1 MSNMNSFQLEQNESY
16 AVIDWKAEQLGATN
30 SEELENA
37 IRLLFKK
44 DYANMILNISKIAEL
59 DGYGVSAIRKG
70 TKICTNEGGLF
81 VVVTKDDGIA
91 ERLDTAKI
99 ENLTLLNTVQEG
111 VDAIYLNDLENEFQ
125 DEDDTEGE
133 SEDLESHMERI
144 MIKIAL

>member
-1 MSNMNSFQLEQNESY
+1 MSDVNSFKLEQNESY
-16 AVIDWKAEQLGATN
+16 ALIDWMADDLASAN

-44 DYANMILNISKIAEL
+44 DYANMVLNLSKTGQI

-81 VVVTKDDGIA
+81 VVVTKNEAIA
-91 ERLDTAKI
+91 VRLDAAKI
-99 ENLTLLNTVQEG
+99 ENLALLNTVQEG

-133 SEDLESHMERI
+133 SEFGESSGDDYD
-144 MIKIAL
+144 

>member
-1 MSNMNSFQLEQNESY
+1 MSNVNSFQLEQNESY
-16 AVIDWKAEQLGATN
+16 AVIDWKAEQLSATN

-44 DYANMILNISKIAEL
+44 DYANIILNLSKTAEL

-81 VVVTKDDGIA
+81 VVVTKNESIA
-91 ERLDTAKI
+91 ERLDVAKI
-99 ENLTLLNTVQEG
+99 EHLTLLNTVQEG

-133 SEDLESHMERI
+133 SGFGDSYGEEYD
-144 MIKIAL
+144 

>member
-37 IRLLFKK
+37 VRLLFKK
-44 DYANMILNISKIAEL
+44 DYANIILNIAKITEL

-81 VVVTKDDGIA
+81 VVVTKDDSIA

-133 SEDLESHMERI
+133 SEFGESYGDDYD
-144 MIKIAL
+144 

>member
-1 MSNMNSFQLEQNESY
+1 MSNVNSFQLEQNESY
-16 AVIDWKAEQLGATN
+16 AVIDWKAEQLSATN

-44 DYANMILNISKIAEL
+44 DYANIILNLTKTGEL

-81 VVVTKDDGIA
+81 VVVTKNEPIA
-91 ERLDTAKI
+91 ERLDAAKI
-99 ENLTLLNTVQEG
+99 DNLTLLNTVQEG

-133 SEDLESHMERI
+133 SEFGDSYGEDYD
-144 MIKIAL
+144 

>member
-1 MSNMNSFQLEQNESY
+1 MSDVNSFKLEQNESY
-16 AVIDWKAEQLGATN
+16 ALIDWVTDQLGSTN

-44 DYANMILNISKIAEL
+44 DYANMVLNLSKTEEI

-81 VVVTKDDGIA
+81 VVVTKNESIA
-91 ERLDTAKI
+91 ERLDAAKI

-133 SEDLESHMERI
+133 SEFGESSGDDYD
-144 MIKIAL
+144 

>member
-1 MSNMNSFQLEQNESY
+1 MSNVNSFQLEQNEGY
-16 AVIDWKAEQLGATN
+16 AVIDWKAEQLGSIN

-44 DYANMILNISKIAEL
+44 DYANIILNLSKTAEL

-81 VVVTKDDGIA
+81 VVVTKHEAIA
-91 ERLDTAKI
+91 ERLDAAKI
-99 ENLTLLNTVQEG
+99 DHLTLLNTVQEG

-125 DEDDTEGE
+125 DEDDTEGD
-133 SEDLESHMERI
+133 SEYGDSYGDDYD
-144 MIKIAL
+144 

>member
-1 MSNMNSFQLEQNESY
+1 MNSFQLEQNESY
-16 AVIDWKAEQLGATN
+16 AVIDWKAEQLGTAN

-133 SEDLESHMERI
+133 SEFGESYGEDYD
-144 MIKIAL
+144 

>member
-1 MSNMNSFQLEQNESY
+1 MNSFQLEQNESY
-16 AVIDWKAEQLGATN
+16 AVIDWKAEQLGSFN

-44 DYANMILNISKIAEL
+44 DYANIILNLSKTTEL

-81 VVVTKDDGIA
+81 VVVTKNEAIA
-91 ERLDTAKI
+91 ERLDAAKI
-99 ENLTLLNTVQEG
+99 DHLTLLNTVQEG

-133 SEDLESHMERI
+133 SEYGDSYGDDYD
-144 MIKIAL
+144 

>member
-1 MSNMNSFQLEQNESY
+1 MSNVNSFKLEQNESY
-16 AVIDWKAEQLGATN
+16 AVIDWKAEQLAATN
-30 SEELENA
+30 AEELENA

-44 DYANMILNISKIAEL
+44 DYANIILNLAKTSDL

-81 VVVTKDDGIA
+81 VVVTKNEPIA
-91 ERLDTAKI
+91 ERLDAAKI

-133 SEDLESHMERI
+133 SEFGESYGDDYD
-144 MIKIAL
+144 

>member
-1 MSNMNSFQLEQNESY
+1 MSDVNSFKLEQNESY
-16 AVIDWKAEQLGATN
+16 ALIDWMADDLASAN

-44 DYANMILNISKIAEL
+44 DYANMLLNLSKTGQI

-81 VVVTKDDGIA
+81 VVVTKNEAIA
-91 ERLDTAKI
+91 ERLDAAKI
-99 ENLTLLNTVQEG
+99 ENLALLNTVQEG

-133 SEDLESHMERI
+133 SEFGESSGDDYD
-144 MIKIAL
+144 

>member
-1 MSNMNSFQLEQNESY
+1 MSNVNSFQLEQNESY
-16 AVIDWKAEQLGATN
+16 AVIDWKAEQLAATN
-30 SEELENA
+30 AEELENA

-44 DYANMILNISKIAEL
+44 DYANIILNLTRTLDL
-59 DGYGVSAIRKG
+59 DGYGVSTIRKG

-81 VVVTKDDGIA
+81 VVVTKNEAIA

-133 SEDLESHMERI
+133 SEFGESYGEDYD
-144 MIKIAL
+144 

>member
-1 MSNMNSFQLEQNESY
+1 MSNVNSFQLEQNESY
-16 AVIDWKAEQLGATN
+16 AVIDWKAEQLGSFN

-44 DYANMILNISKIAEL
+44 DYANIILNLSKTAEL

-81 VVVTKDDGIA
+81 VVVTKHEAIA
-91 ERLDTAKI
+91 ERLDAAKI
-99 ENLTLLNTVQEG
+99 DHLTLLNTMQEG

-133 SEDLESHMERI
+133 SEYGDSYGDDYD
-144 MIKIAL
+144 

>member
-1 MSNMNSFQLEQNESY
+1 MSDVNSFKLEQNESY
-16 AVIDWKAEQLGATN
+16 ALIDWMADDLASAN

-44 DYANMILNISKIAEL
+44 DYANMVLNLSKTGQI

-81 VVVTKDDGIA
+81 VVVTKNEAIA
-91 ERLDTAKI
+91 ERLDAAKI
-99 ENLTLLNTVQEG
+99 ENLALLNTVQEG

-133 SEDLESHMERI
+133 SEFGESSGDDYD
-144 MIKIAL
+144 

>member
-1 MSNMNSFQLEQNESY
+1 MSDVNSFKLEQNESY
-16 AVIDWKAEQLGATN
+16 ALIDWIADQLASSN

-44 DYANMILNISKIAEL
+44 DYANMVLNLSKTEEI

-81 VVVTKDDGIA
+81 VVVTKNESIA
-91 ERLDTAKI
+91 ERLDAAKI

-133 SEDLESHMERI
+133 SEFGESSGDDYD
-144 MIKIAL
+144 

>member
-99 ENLTLLNTVQEG
+99 ENLTVLNTVQEG

-133 SEDLESHMERI
+133 SEFGESYGEDYD
-144 MIKIAL
+144 

>member
-1 MSNMNSFQLEQNESY
+1 MSNVNSLQLEQNESY
-16 AVIDWKAEQLGATN
+16 AVIDWKAEQLAAAN
-30 SEELENA
+30 AEELENA

-44 DYANMILNISKIAEL
+44 DYANIILNLTKTADL

-81 VVVTKDDGIA
+81 VVVTKNEPIA
-91 ERLDTAKI
+91 ERLDAAKI

-133 SEDLESHMERI
+133 SEFGESYGEDYD
-144 MIKIAL
+144 

>member
-1 MSNMNSFQLEQNESY
+1 MSNVNLFKLEQNESY
-16 AVIDWKAEQLGATN
+16 AVIDWMAEHLVVTN
-30 SEELENA
+30 AEELENT

-44 DYANMILNISKIAEL
+44 DYANIILNISKIDEL

-81 VVVTKDDGIA
+81 VIVTKNDATA
-91 ERLDTAKI
+91 ERLDAAKI

-133 SEDLESHMERI
+133 SEFGDSYGEDYD
-144 MIKIAL
+144 

>member
-1 MSNMNSFQLEQNESY
+1 MSNVNLFKLEQNESY
-16 AVIDWKAEQLGATN
+16 AGIDWMAEHLAVTN
-30 SEELENA
+30 AEELENA

-44 DYANMILNISKIAEL
+44 EYANIILNISKIDEL

-81 VVVTKDDGIA
+81 VVVTKNEATA
-91 ERLDTAKI
+91 ERLDAAKI

-133 SEDLESHMERI
+133 SEFGDSYGEDYD
-144 MIKIAL
+144 

>member
-44 DYANMILNISKIAEL
+44 DYANIILNISKIAEL

-81 VVVTKDDGIA
+81 VVVTKEDVIA

-133 SEDLESHMERI
+133 SEFGESYGEDYD
-144 MIKIAL
+144 

>member
-1 MSNMNSFQLEQNESY
+1 MSNINSFQLEQNESY

-133 SEDLESHMERI
+133 SEFGESYGEDYD
-144 MIKIAL
+144 

>member
-1 MSNMNSFQLEQNESY
+1 MANINSFQLEQNESY

-44 DYANMILNISKIAEL
+44 DYANMILNISKIVEL

-133 SEDLESHMERI
+133 SEFGESYGEDYD
-144 MIKIAL
+144 

>member
-1 MSNMNSFQLEQNESY
+1 MSDVNSFKLEQNESY
-16 AVIDWKAEQLGATN
+16 ALIDWMADDLASAN

-44 DYANMILNISKIAEL
+44 DYANMVLNLSKTAEI

-81 VVVTKDDGIA
+81 VVVTKNEAIA
-91 ERLDTAKI
+91 ERLDAAKI
-99 ENLTLLNTVQEG
+99 ENLSLLNTVQEG

-133 SEDLESHMERI
+133 SEFGESSGDDYD
-144 MIKIAL
+144 

>member
-1 MSNMNSFQLEQNESY
+1 MSDVNSFKLEQNESY
-16 AVIDWKAEQLGATN
+16 ALIDWMADDLASAN

-44 DYANMILNISKIAEL
+44 DYANMVLNLSKTAEI

-81 VVVTKDDGIA
+81 VVVTKNEAIA
-91 ERLDTAKI
+91 ERLDAAKI
-99 ENLTLLNTVQEG
+99 ENLALLNTVQEG
-111 VDAIYLNDLENEFQ
+111 VDAIQ
-125 DEDDTEGE
+125 VA
-133 SEDLESHMERI
+133 MI

>member
-1 MSNMNSFQLEQNESY
+1 MSNVNSYQLEQNESY
-16 AVIDWKAEQLGATN
+16 AVIDWKAEQLSATN

-44 DYANMILNISKIAEL
+44 DYANIILNLTKTGEL

-81 VVVTKDDGIA
+81 VVVTKNEPIA
-91 ERLDTAKI
+91 ERLDAAKI
-99 ENLTLLNTVQEG
+99 DNLTLLNTVQEG

-133 SEDLESHMERI
+133 SEFGDSYGEDYD
-144 MIKIAL
+144 

>member
-16 AVIDWKAEQLGATN
+16 AVIDWKAEQLGSTN
-30 SEELENA
+30 VEELENA

-44 DYANMILNISKIAEL
+44 DYANMILNIGKIEDL
-59 DGYGVSAIRKG
+59 DGFGVSAIRKG

-81 VVVTKDDGIA
+81 VVVTKSDPIA
-91 ERLDTAKI
+91 ERLDAAKI

-133 SEDLESHMERI
+133 SEFGESYGEDYD
-144 MIKIAL
+144 

>member
-1 MSNMNSFQLEQNESY
+1 MNSFQLEQNESY

-133 SEDLESHMERI
+133 SEFGESYGDDYD
-144 MIKIAL
+144 

>member
-16 AVIDWKAEQLGATN
+16 AVIDWKAEQLGTAN

-99 ENLTLLNTVQEG
+99 EDLTVLNTVQEG

-133 SEDLESHMERI
+133 SEFGESYGEDYD
-144 MIKIAL
+144 

>member
-1 MSNMNSFQLEQNESY
+1 MSDVNSFKLEQNESY
-16 AVIDWKAEQLGATN
+16 ALIDWMADQLASTN

-44 DYANMILNISKIAEL
+44 DYANMVLNLSKTEEI

-81 VVVTKDDGIA
+81 VVVTKNESIA
-91 ERLDTAKI
+91 ERLDAAKI

-133 SEDLESHMERI
+133 SEFGESSGDDYD
-144 MIKIAL
+144 

>member
-1 MSNMNSFQLEQNESY
+1 MSNINSF
-16 AVIDWKAEQLGATN
+16 IDWKAEQLGAAN

-44 DYANMILNISKIAEL
+44 DYANMILNLSKTAEL

-81 VVVTKDDGIA
+81 VVVTKNDAMA
-91 ERLDTAKI
+91 ERLEAAKM

-133 SEDLESHMERI
+133 SEFTESYGDDYD
-144 MIKIAL
+144 

>member
-1 MSNMNSFQLEQNESY
+1 MSDVNSFKLEQNESY
-16 AVIDWKAEQLGATN
+16 ALIDWMADDLASAN

-44 DYANMILNISKIAEL
+44 DYSNMVLNLSKTVEI

-81 VVVTKDDGIA
+81 VVVTKNEAIA
-91 ERLDTAKI
+91 ERLDAAKI
-99 ENLTLLNTVQEG
+99 ENLALLNTVQEG

-133 SEDLESHMERI
+133 SEFGESSGDDYD
-144 MIKIAL
+144 

>member
-1 MSNMNSFQLEQNESY
+1 MSNGNSFQLEQNESY
-16 AVIDWKAEQLGATN
+16 AVIDWKAENLIAAN
-30 SEELENA
+30 AEELENA

-44 DYANMILNISKIAEL
+44 DYANMIFNISKIEDL

-81 VVVTKDDGIA
+81 VVVTKNDSVA
-91 ERLDTAKI
+91 ERLDAAKI

-125 DEDDTEGE
+125 DEDDTAGE
-133 SEDLESHMERI
+133 SDFADSYGDDYD
-144 MIKIAL
+144 

>member
-1 MSNMNSFQLEQNESY
+1 MNSFQLEQNESY
-16 AVIDWKAEQLGATN
+16 AVIDWKAEQLGSFN

-44 DYANMILNISKIAEL
+44 DYANIILNLSKTAEL

-81 VVVTKDDGIA
+81 VVVTKHEAIA
-91 ERLDTAKI
+91 ERLDAAKI
-99 ENLTLLNTVQEG
+99 DHLTLLNTMQEG

-133 SEDLESHMERI
+133 SEYGDSYGDDYD
-144 MIKIAL
+144 

>member
-1 MSNMNSFQLEQNESY
+1 MSNINSFQLEQNESY

-44 DYANMILNISKIAEL
+44 DYANIILNISKIAEL

-81 VVVTKDDGIA
+81 VVVTKDDDIA

-133 SEDLESHMERI
+133 SEFGESYGEDYD
-144 MIKIAL
+144 

>member
-1 MSNMNSFQLEQNESY
+1 MSNVNLFKLEQNESY
-16 AVIDWKAEQLGATN
+16 AVIDWMAEHLAVTN
-30 SEELENA
+30 AEELENA

-44 DYANMILNISKIAEL
+44 EYANIILNISKIDEL

-81 VVVTKDDGIA
+81 VVVTKNEATA
-91 ERLDTAKI
+91 ERLDAAKI

-133 SEDLESHMERI
+133 SEFGDSYGEDYD
-144 MIKIAL
+144 